1 MLEFSHWLFIHD
13 PGIENFDERDPAS
26 NVSPFIFNVL
36 ENLLVMNSFS
46 FLGFAKF
53 AKLVL

>member
-36 ENLLVMNSFS
+36 ENSLVMNSFT